1 VEGMFFE
8 RHSKCSK
15 VAPAAGLLKDHKK
28 DLLQA
33 AMLLP
38 VRKRQNNVKRH
49 ACKNEKPKNKHEHR

>member
-38 VRKRQNNVKRH
+38 ARK
-49 ACKNEKPKNKHEHR
+49 